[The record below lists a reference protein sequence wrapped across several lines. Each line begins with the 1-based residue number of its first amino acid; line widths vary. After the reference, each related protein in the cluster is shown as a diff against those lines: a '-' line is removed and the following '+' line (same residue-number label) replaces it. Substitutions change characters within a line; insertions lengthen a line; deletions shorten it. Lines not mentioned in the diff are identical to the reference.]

1 VADYYDLLG
10 VSRTASAD
18 EIKKAY
24 RQKAR
29 ELHPD
34 ANPGDPAAE
43 ERFKQVAQAYEVLS
57 DADSRARY
65 DRFGEAGVGSAA
77 GGPNLGDMFNGGGF
91 GDLFDAFF
99 GGSGS
104 PFGGGGRTGPV
115 GPPRGQDLEV
125 VADISFADAVFGA
138 TVAVEVRTALRCEE
152 CGGSGAGSGT
162 QPVTCSECNGRG
174 QVQRVRQSM
183 LGQMV
188 TASACPRCGG
198 LGQVVV
204 TPCRGCA
211 GEGRVVTEKTYQV
224 DVPAGVDT
232 GSTLRLTGRG
242 AVGPRGGGAGDL
254 YVHIRVAPHETFT
267 RDGDDIVADL
277 PISIAQAALGTKIA
291 LPTLDGEE
299 EISVPV
305 GTQHGKEF
313 VFRQR
318 GVHRLHGR
326 GRGDLRV
333 RINVQVPTK
342 LTEFETELLTKFAES
357 RGESVGNTE
366 QGLFSRIKSAFS

>member
-1 VADYYDLLG
+1 VADYYELLG
-10 VSRTASAD
+10 VSRTAGAE

-24 RQKAR
+24 RRKAR

-34 ANPGDPAAE
+34 AKPGDVAAE
-43 ERFKQVAQAYEVLS
+43 EQFKQVAKAYEVLS
-57 DADSRARY
+57 DPEARSRY

-77 GGPNLGDMFNGGGF
+77 GPNLGDMFSGGGF

-99 GGSGS
+99 GGSGN
-104 PFGGGGRTGPV
+104 PFGAGMRGGPT

-125 VADISFADAVFGA
+125 VADITFAQAVFGA
-138 TVAVEVRTALRCEE
+138 TIPVEVRTALRCDE
-152 CGGSGAGSGT
+152 CGGTGAGSGT
-162 QPVTCSECNGRG
+162 KPVTCSECNGRG
-174 QVQRVRQSM
+174 QVQRVRQSL

-198 LGQVVV
+198 LGEVVV
-204 TPCRGCA
+204 TPCPSCKGD
-211 GEGRVVTEKTYQV
+211 GRVIAAKTYQV

-254 YVHIRVAPHETFT
+254 YVHVRVAPHEVFT
-267 RDGDDIVADL
+267 RDGDDLVAVL
-277 PISIAQAALGTKIA
+277 PVSIAQAALGTKIV
-291 LPTLDGEE
+291 LPTLDGQE
-299 EISVPV
+299 EIAVPA
-305 GTQHGKEF
+305 GTQPGREF

-333 RINVQVPTK
+333 RINVEVPTK
-342 LTEFETELLTKFAES
+342 LSEFEAELLTKYAES
-357 RGESVGNTE
+357 RGESVGGGE
-366 QGLFSRIKSAFS
+366 QGLLSRIKSAFS